1 MIEERHREWVQ
12 ELENK
17 EQTAYIEVVSGL
29 NFTAAFPPGMSTQDF
44 VDKLAAA
51 LGRTLSQQERT
62 AMIAALGSGDVAGR
76 AAALRMMDAKI

>member
-29 NFTAAFPPGMSTQDF
+29 NFTAAFPPGMST
-44 VDKLAAA
+44 
-51 LGRTLSQQERT
+51 
-62 AMIAALGSGDVAGR
+62 
-76 AAALRMMDAKI
+76 